1 MTMKRYLD
9 KLSSDP
15 SLPMNKAESKGPDLR
30 KLLDDAEDAI
40 INALNIIEV
49 VKIEWAAE
57 NAWSEYDQSVK
68 DKCGAVLFKIDAVKK
83 NYPAMWPSK

>member
-30 KLLDDAEDAI
+30 KVLMSSSGFSDSDTIPEVPMCRYLGEFSFRSNRRHMKNAMFDLLIA
-40 INALNIIEV
+40 AL
-49 VKIEWAAE
+49 
-57 NAWSEYDQSVK
+57 
-68 DKCGAVLFKIDAVKK
+68 
-83 NYPAMWPSK
+83 